1 MKKNKDKTF
10 KTSIGGQAVLE
21 GVMMKGPD
29 EMAVAVRK
37 SDGEIVIDKKK
48 VSSVTK
54 KYKILKL
61 PIIRGIINFVESMVL
76 GIKTLMFSADLYDM
90 GEEDPTYKPSK
101 FDMWLEKHISKDAVV
116 YVSLVLALGLSV
128 LLFVFLPALIT
139 KALTFFTESHIIKS
153 LIEGVVRMT
162 IFVLYIFLAS
172 LAKDIR
178 RVFEYHGAEHK
189 TIFCYEKGEELTVEN
204 VKKQSRLHPRCG
216 TSFLI
221 EVMIVSIIAF
231 SVISWD
237 SLLVRIGL
245 KLLMLPLIAGVT
257 YEFLKFSGRSNN
269 RCIALLTKPGL
280 WLQKITTREPD
291 DSQIEVAIASMK
303 EVIPENKE
311 DAKW

>member
-1 MKKNKDKTF
+1 MKKNKPF

-37 SDGEIVIDKKK
+37 SDGEIIIDKKP

-54 KYKILKL
+54 KYKFLKL
-61 PIIRGIINFVESMVL
+61 PIIRGVVNFAESMVL
-76 GIKTLMFSADLYDM
+76 GIKTLMFSADLYDL
-90 GEEDPTYKPSK
+90 GEDDPSYKPSK
-101 FDMWLEKHISKDAVV
+101 FDMWLEKHLSKDAVV
-116 YVSLVLALGLSV
+116 YVSLVLALLLSV
-128 LLFVFLPALIT
+128 GMFILLPAFIT
-139 KALTFFTESHIIKS
+139 KYVTYYIDNHIVKS
-153 LIEGVVRMT
+153 LIEGVIRMV
-162 IFVLYIFLAS
+162 IFVAYIYLAS

-221 EVMIVSIIAF
+221 EVMIISIIAF

-237 SLLVRIGL
+237 SLFVRICI
-245 KLLMLPLIAGVT
+245 KLLLLPVIAGIA
-257 YEFLKFSGRSNN
+257 YEFIKFSGRSNN
-269 RCIALLTKPGL
+269 KCVAILTKPGL

-291 DSQIEVAIASMK
+291 DEQIEVAIASMK
-303 EVIPENKE
+303 EVIPENRE
-311 DAKW
+311 DATW

>member
-1 MKKNKDKTF
+1 MKKNKTF

-29 EMAVAVRK
+29 KMAVAVRK
-37 SDGEIVIDKKK
+37 SDGEIVIDQKE
-48 VSSVTK
+48 VSSITK
-54 KYKILKL
+54 KYKFLKL
-61 PIIRGIINFVESMVL
+61 PVIRGVVNFVESMVL
-76 GIKTLMFSADLYDM
+76 GIKTLMFSADLYDG
-90 GEEDPTYKPSK
+90 GEDDPAYKPSK
-101 FDMWLEKHISKDAVV
+101 LDMWLEEHLSKDAVV
-116 YVSLVLALGLSV
+116 YFSLVLALGLSV
-128 LLFVFLPALIT
+128 LLFVFLPAFIT
-139 KALTFFTESHIIKS
+139 KAVTFFIESHILKS
-153 LIEGVVRMT
+153 LIEGAVRMV

-189 TIFCYEKGEELTVEN
+189 TIFCYEKGEDLTVEN

-221 EVMIVSIIAF
+221 EVMIVSILAF

-257 YEFLKFSGRSNN
+257 YEFLKFSGRSNSK
-269 RCIALLTKPGL
+269 CIALLIKLGL

-291 DSQIEVAIASMK
+291 DKQIEVAIASMK

>member
-1 MKKNKDKTF
+1 MKKNKSF

-37 SDGEIVIDKKK
+37 SNGEIVIDKKP

-54 KYKILKL
+54 KNKILKF
-61 PIIRGIINFVESMVL
+61 PIIRGVVNFIESMIL
-76 GIKTLMFSADLYDM
+76 GIKTLMFSAELYDM
-90 GEEDPTYKPSK
+90 GEDDPSYQPSK

-116 YVSLVLALGLSV
+116 YVSLVLALFLSV
-128 LLFVFLPALIT
+128 GLFVLLPAFIT
-139 KALTFFTESHIIKS
+139 KYTTFFIENHIIKS
-153 LIEGVVRMT
+153 LIEGLIRMA
-162 IFVLYIFLAS
+162 IFVVYIYLAS

-189 TIFCYEKGEELTVEN
+189 TIFCYEKGLELTVEN
-204 VKKQSRLHPRCG
+204 VRKQPRLHPRCG
-216 TSFLI
+216 TAFLI
-221 EVMIVSIIAF
+221 EVMIISVLAF
-231 SVISWD
+231 SVVSWD
-237 SLLVRIGL
+237 SLLVRIGI
-245 KLLMLPLIAGVT
+245 KLLLLPVIAGVA
-257 YEFLKFSGRSNN
+257 YEFLKFSGRSNSK
-269 RCIALLTKPGL
+269 CVALLTKPGL

-311 DAKW
+311 DAAW

>member
-1 MKKNKDKTF
+1 MKKNKTF

-29 EMAVAVRK
+29 KMAVAVRK
-37 SDGEIVIDKKK
+37 SDGEIIIDTKEISSASKKCK
-48 VSSVTK
+48 L
-54 KYKILKL
+54 LKL
-61 PIIRGIINFVESMVL
+61 PIIRGVVNFVESMVL
-76 GIKTLMFSADLYDM
+76 GIKTLMFSAELYDV

-101 FDMWLEKHISKDAVV
+101 FDEWLEKHLSKDAVV

-128 LLFVFLPALIT
+128 LLFVLLPAFIT
-139 KALTFFTESHIIKS
+139 KYATFFIQNHIVKS
-153 LIEGVVRMT
+153 LIEGIVRMI
-162 IFVLYIFLAS
+162 IFVTYIYLAS

-204 VKKQSRLHPRCG
+204 VKKQPRLHPRCG
-216 TSFLI
+216 TAFLI
-221 EVMIVSIIAF
+221 EVMIISIVAF

-237 SLLVRIGL
+237 SLLVRICL
-245 KLLMLPLIAGVT
+245 KLLLLPVIAGVA
-257 YEFLKFSGRSNN
+257 YEFLKFSGRSNSK
-269 RCIALLTKPGL
+269 CIAILTKPGL

-291 DSQIEVAIASMK
+291 DAQIEVAIASMK
-303 EVIPENKE
+303 EVIPENRE

>member
-1 MKKNKDKTF
+1 MKKNKIF

-29 EMAVAVRK
+29 KMAVAVRK
-37 SDGEIVIDKKK
+37 SDGEIVIDKKE
-48 VSSVTK
+48 VSSITK

-61 PIIRGIINFVESMVL
+61 PVIRGVVNFVESMVL
-76 GIKTLMFSADLYDM
+76 GIKTLMFSADLYDG
-90 GEEDPTYKPSK
+90 GEEDPAYKPSK
-101 FDMWLEKHISKDAVV
+101 LDMWLEEHLSKDAVV
-116 YVSLVLALGLSV
+116 YFSLVLALGLSM
-128 LLFVFLPALIT
+128 LLFVFLPAFIT
-139 KALTFFTESHIIKS
+139 KAVTFFIESHILKS
-153 LIEGVVRMT
+153 LIEGAVRMV

-221 EVMIVSIIAF
+221 EVMIVSILAF

-257 YEFLKFSGRSNN
+257 YEFLKFSGRSNSK
-269 RCIALLTKPGL
+269 CIALLIKPGL

-291 DSQIEVAIASMK
+291 DKQIEVAIASMK

>member
-1 MKKNKDKTF
+1 M
-10 KTSIGGQAVLE
+10 LE

-29 EMAVAVRK
+29 DMAVAVRK

-48 VSSVTK
+48 VSSATK
-54 KYKILKL
+54 KCKILKL
-61 PIIRGIINFVESMVL
+61 PIIRGVVNFVESMVL

-90 GEEDPTYKPSK
+90 GEDDPTYKPSK
-101 FDMWLEKHISKDAVV
+101 FDMWLEKHLSKDAVV

-128 LLFVFLPALIT
+128 LLFVLLPAFIT
-139 KALTFFTESHIIKS
+139 KYATFFIQNHIIKS
-153 LIEGVVRMT
+153 LIEGVIRMC

-204 VKKQSRLHPRCG
+204 VRKQPRLHPRCG
-216 TSFLI
+216 TAFLI
-221 EVMIVSIIAF
+221 EVMIISIVAF

-237 SLLVRIGL
+237 SLLVRICL
-245 KLLMLPLIAGVT
+245 KLLLLPVIAGVA
-257 YEFLKFSGRSNN
+257 YEFLKFSGRSNSK
-269 RCIALLTKPGL
+269 CVAILTKPGL

-291 DSQIEVAIASMK
+291 DSQLEVAIASMK
-303 EVIPENKE
+303 EVIPENRE

>member
-1 MKKNKDKTF
+1 MKKDKTF

-21 GVMMKGPD
+21 GVMMKGPE

-37 SDGEIVIDKKK
+37 SDGEIIIDKKK

-61 PIIRGIINFVESMVL
+61 PIIRGVVNFVESMVL
-76 GIKTLMFSADLYDM
+76 GIKTLMFSADLYDL
-90 GEEDPTYKPSK
+90 GEDDPTYKPSK
-101 FDMWLEKHISKDAVV
+101 FDQWLEEHISKDAVV

-128 LLFVFLPALIT
+128 LLFVLLPAFIT
-139 KALTFFTESHIIKS
+139 KYTTFFIENHVVKS
-153 LIEGVVRMT
+153 LIEGVIRMA
-162 IFVLYIFLAS
+162 IFVVYIFLAS

-189 TIFCYEKGEELTVEN
+189 TIFCYESGEELTVEN

-216 TSFLI
+216 TAFLI
-221 EVMIVSIIAF
+221 EVMIISILAF

-237 SLLVRIGL
+237 NLLIRICL
-245 KLLMLPLIAGVT
+245 KLLLLPVIAGVA
-257 YEFLKFSGRSNN
+257 YEFLKFSGRSNSK
-269 RCIALLTKPGL
+269 CVALLTKPGL

-291 DSQIEVAIASMK
+291 DEQIEVAIASMK

>member
-1 MKKNKDKTF
+1 MKKNNKTF

-21 GVMMKGPD
+21 GVMMKGPE

-48 VSSVTK
+48 VSSVTRK
-54 KYKILKL
+54 CKILKL
-61 PIIRGIINFVESMVL
+61 PIIRGVVNFVESMIL

-90 GEEDPTYKPSK
+90 GEEDPSYKPSK
-101 FDMWLEKHISKDAVV
+101 FDQWLEKHLSKDAVV

-128 LLFVFLPALIT
+128 LLFVLLPAFIT
-139 KALTFFTESHIIKS
+139 KYVTFFIESHILKS
-153 LIEGVVRMT
+153 LIEGVIRMC

-189 TIFCYEKGEELTVEN
+189 TIFCYEKGLELTVEN
-204 VKKQSRLHPRCG
+204 VKQQPRLHPRCG
-216 TSFLI
+216 TAFLI
-221 EVMIVSIIAF
+221 EVMIISIIAF

-237 SLLVRIGL
+237 SLPVRIGL
-245 KLLMLPLIAGVT
+245 KLLMLPVIAGVA
-257 YEFLKFSGRSNN
+257 YEFLKFSGRSSSK
-269 RCIALLTKPGL
+269 CIAILTKPGL

-291 DSQIEVAIASMK
+291 ESQIEVAIASMK
-303 EVIPENKE
+303 EVIPENRE

>member
-1 MKKNKDKTF
+1 M
-10 KTSIGGQAVLE
+10 LE

-29 EMAVAVRK
+29 DMAVAVRK

-48 VSSVTK
+48 VSSATK
-54 KYKILKL
+54 KCKILKL
-61 PIIRGIINFVESMVL
+61 PIIRGVVNFVESMVL

-90 GEEDPTYKPSK
+90 GEDDPTYKPSK
-101 FDMWLEKHISKDAVV
+101 FDMWLEKHLSKDAVV

-128 LLFVFLPALIT
+128 LLFVLLPAFIT
-139 KALTFFTESHIIKS
+139 KYTTFFIQNHIIKS
-153 LIEGVVRMT
+153 LIEGVIRMA
-162 IFVLYIFLAS
+162 IFVVYIYLAS

-204 VKKQSRLHPRCG
+204 VRKQPRLHPRCG
-216 TSFLI
+216 TAFLI
-221 EVMIVSIIAF
+221 EVMIISIVAF

-237 SLLVRIGL
+237 SLLVRICL
-245 KLLMLPLIAGVT
+245 KLLLLPVIAGVA
-257 YEFLKFSGRSNN
+257 YEFLKFSGRSNSK
-269 RCIALLTKPGL
+269 CVAILTKPGL

-303 EVIPENKE
+303 EVIPENRE